1 MRAHSLAGGV
11 GVPPRVAAQGAV
23 DAGEAVTP
31 DARGQADDGRAG
43 VADGCQ
49 PGSQAARRDAALGR
63 VVVEQGADRVQ
74 EAGMLRRSQRE
85 GRGRARPRLG
95 EDAASEDATVG
106 EQVTQIM
113 DGGRRSRSVGVERG
127 RARRRLGEELNVDDG
142 EGGAGNDGAA
152 SNSQAAG
159 PRAERAP
166 NKPRSVA
173 ARIVKVLGADCGLD
187 PSTKML
193 SKVSAWMETSPL
205 VLRIYGELYCPPH
218 SWDDLAGAAKLWT
231 GSQVRVLEGEPW
243 QKLRRQF
250 NVPSSMSMGEAVER
264 IVAESARRNAM
275 YQRNVRALHRV
286 VEQIESR
293 ARDFLTI
300 RERMREAQLAFLQ
313 RSCNL
318 PVVAMFSSASV
329 AASSVRDIVC
339 GLDWE
344 RIRVHYDVIVRAQ
357 AVGIL
362 GTSRRAVL
370 DSHFYSSSPPNLD
383 VSALVVAIASY
394 GSQQSAGG
402 GVGQASDLIV
412 GLSGLAVGSDLSQL
426 QRDGI
431 VDVNEYCRR
440 CCPEL
445 GCKWV
450 QVTGTLRPAGS
461 PLSNE
466 ALKRALQETREF
478 QRCDFEQFKVVG
490 LSASSFIRAIR
501 LNRSHLL

>member
-1 MRAHSLAGGV
+1 
-11 GVPPRVAAQGAV
+11 
-23 DAGEAVTP
+23 
-31 DARGQADDGRAG
+31 
-43 VADGCQ
+43 
-49 PGSQAARRDAALGR
+49 
-63 VVVEQGADRVQ
+63 
-74 EAGMLRRSQRE
+74 
-85 GRGRARPRLG
+85 
-95 EDAASEDATVG
+95 
-106 EQVTQIM
+106 M

-127 RARRRLGEELNVDDG
+127 RARRRLGEELNADDG

-370 DSHFYSSSPPNLD
+370 DSHFYSGLLD
-383 VSALVVAIASY
+383 PVF
-394 GSQQSAGG
+394 
-402 GVGQASDLIV
+402 
-412 GLSGLAVGSDLSQL
+412 L
-426 QRDGI
+426 Q
-431 VDVNEYCRR
+431 
-440 CCPEL
+440 P
-445 GCKWV
+445 
-450 QVTGTLRPAGS
+450 VT
-461 PLSNE
+461 
-466 ALKRALQETREF
+466 
-478 QRCDFEQFKVVG
+478 
-490 LSASSFIRAIR
+490 
-501 LNRSHLL
+501 